1 MNCQLCGSDR
11 PQLASAQIVPDFML
25 KYIQDEESG
34 RAVMRVYDDASDQL
48 LQVEEGG
55 IEPDGE
61 LVCEACLATIGEWD
75 RYADRLMYQDSG
87 LVIEN
92 MSVGDEESGTAE
104 EAKVIRNV
112 DYGRFKLFQ
121 LSLLWR
127 MGASDVIPFEPID
140 IGIHR
145 QRLAEMLRSREP
157 GAPEDFP
164 CVMAT
169 IAPGGVHFVDFFDVR
184 FWAERDAEARALAGL
199 GATTVLISGPT
210 AEADPDGVEM
220 VAVETA
226 RQMLDAVMGVLPADL
241 AVCAAAVSDWRPA
254 KPSDRKIKKNGK
266 TPT

>member
-34 RAVMRVYDDASDQL
+34 RAVMRVYDDESDQL

-87 LVIEN
+87 LVIED

-112 DYGRFKLFQ
+112 DYERFKLFQ

-184 FWAERDAEARALAGL
+184 FWAERDV
-199 GATTVLISGPT
+199 ATTIELVSGGFVFRFFLGREVPKFT
-210 AEADPDGVEM
+210 DRFALQQNGD
-220 VAVETA
+220 
-226 RQMLDAVMGVLPADL
+226 LPL
-241 AVCAAAVSDWRPA
+241 LQRHPGQLQGLMKLVGTEAAADDA
-254 KPSDRKIKKNGK
+254 
-266 TPT
+266 